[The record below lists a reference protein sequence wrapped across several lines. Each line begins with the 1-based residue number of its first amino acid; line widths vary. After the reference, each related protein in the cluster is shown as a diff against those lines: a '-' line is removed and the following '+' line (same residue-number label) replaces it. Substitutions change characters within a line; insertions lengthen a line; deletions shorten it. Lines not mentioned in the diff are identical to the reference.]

1 MRWLPTKNSKSSR
14 INEIHGP
21 KGYYSIICLIER
33 IVHPWPGPTSGRT
46 HSSRDNSATKT
57 PDIAFRRST
66 ARLRHRR
73 AIGRYTS
80 APFRSK
86 QGRHPHLASKR
97 QRISIAA
104 KKKRKKKVSILRLTK
119 LKLLGFGRWN
129 WFSILRG
136 LDFSYP
142 CCFSELRRITPEQF
156 GPQHFLYN
164 YPAPRLPDLGAGG
177 NSEAKCM

>member
-14 INEIHGP
+14 INETHGP

-57 PDIAFRRST
+57 PDIAFCRST

-104 KKKRKKKVSILRLTK
+104 KKKTQKKSFNFEIDQVEVAWVWA
-119 LKLLGFGRWN
+119 LKLILDTTRFGFQLSLLFLG
-129 WFSILRG
+129 
-136 LDFSYP
+136 
-142 CCFSELRRITPEQF
+142 TP
-156 GPQHFLYN
+156 
-164 YPAPRLPDLGAGG
+164 
-177 NSEAKCM
+177 